1 MDEEIY
7 ASDINKILNDYFGRL
22 RAKIKILPNSEQ
34 QDILNEIRSDIQT
47 ELFHK
52 KIDNPQQRIE
62 LLYSI
67 LERLGKPEEV
77 ANEILSKRI
86 ISFKGNFIKRFFVF
100 SGQGI
105 LRSLVGIIISSLC
118 IILYFLGILNLAMA
132 GLKGFMPD
140 KTGLFISENGFAG
153 YGFKMG
159 SYDIAFLS
167 TTSIRGDE
175 ILGYWI
181 IPLGILAGI
190 LILAAANYLFLT
202 ARRIN
207 I

>member
-1 MDEEIY
+1 MNEEIY

-22 RAKIKILPNSEQ
+22 KAKIKILPNSEQ

-52 KIDNPQQRIE
+52 EIDNPQQKIE
-62 LLYSI
+62 LLYAI
-67 LERLGKPEEV
+67 LERLGNPEEV

-86 ISFKGNFIKRFFVF
+86 ISFRGNFIKRFFVF
-100 SGQGI
+100 SSQGV
-105 LRSLVGIIISSLC
+105 LRSLLGIIISFLSLV
-118 IILYFLGILNLAMA
+118 LYYLGFLNLAMA
-132 GLKGFMPD
+132 GLKGFIPE
-140 KTGLFISENGFAG
+140 KTGLFISEKGFAG
-153 YGFKMG
+153 YGFKFG

-202 ARRIN
+202 ARRMN